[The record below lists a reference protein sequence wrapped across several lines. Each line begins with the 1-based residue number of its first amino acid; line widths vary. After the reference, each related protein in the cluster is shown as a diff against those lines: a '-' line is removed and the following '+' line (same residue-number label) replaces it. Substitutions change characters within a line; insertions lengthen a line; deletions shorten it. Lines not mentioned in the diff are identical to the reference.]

1 MARRAVEANER
12 HNMKRILMW
21 ALIIFLII
29 AIPTTLVTLFNELMH
44 GITIIMH
51 NVQVPTTGG

>member
-1 MARRAVEANER
+1 
-12 HNMKRILMW
+12 MKRILMW